1 MTEIKI
7 KVNEILVKDA
17 TSGEEI
23 VVKTVRTV
31 KEIVGYIDETETD
44 MLTDIAIELQSKY

>member
-31 KEIVGYIDETETD
+31 KEIVDYIDETETD
-44 MLTDIAIELQSKY
+44 VLSEIVIELREKY